1 MKNTVYDASAVDT
14 YINELN
20 SREAEIT
27 RSMQIQNFKRE
38 VPAKVFLWCGYA
50 VPIIILI
57 LILGFAINKALS
69 FERIEK
75 TVIENSAHDLTN
87 QANPLLD
94 QVIDIDKILN
104 EDPTF
109 PEGVGNE
116 SEEKEVV
123 RNEKEV
129 VRNYVIFDYIPFSGK
144 IIKQISVGRE
154 YESPGSPSN
163 RSWCYVGLDYSGIE
177 QTIYLVQVK
186 EDKRSLKNLNQEIAN
201 NFGVSLTELREA
213 QKKCNI

>member
-75 TVIENSAHDLTN
+75 TVIENSTHDLTN
-87 QANPLLD
+87 QADSFSTD
-94 QVIDIDKILN
+94 QVIDVDKILS
-104 EDPTF
+104 EEPTF
-109 PEGVGNE
+109 PAEVGPE
-116 SEEKEVV
+116 VQEKD
-123 RNEKEV
+123 V
-129 VRNYVIFDYIPFSGK
+129 VRNYVIFDK
-144 IIKQISVGRE
+144 ISFNG
-154 YESPGSPSN
+154 
-163 RSWCYVGLDYSGIE
+163 
-177 QTIYLVQVK
+177 
-186 EDKRSLKNLNQEIAN
+186 EIQM
-201 NFGVSLTELREA
+201 L
-213 QKKCNI
+213 